1 VDGAEMAMIEFTK
14 NEYQRDEQNE
24 IRITLELNDM
34 MTFWEWENQLL
45 E

>member
-1 VDGAEMAMIEFTK
+1 MAMIEFTK